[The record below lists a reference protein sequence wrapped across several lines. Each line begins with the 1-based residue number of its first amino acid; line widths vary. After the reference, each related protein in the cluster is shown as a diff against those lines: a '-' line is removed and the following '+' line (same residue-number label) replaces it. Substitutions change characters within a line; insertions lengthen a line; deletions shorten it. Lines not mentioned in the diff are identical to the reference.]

1 MDSRGDRSN
10 PYVQYLFS
18 EIVRIYYYFSSL
30 KSTVMLTT
38 DVVFQH
44 VFSQF
49 MQKPQ
54 TIAYLRVS
62 TAEQDLEKNK
72 FEILHLANEKG
83 LGQVQ
88 WVEETVSGKVSW
100 RKRKIAS
107 VLEQLKAGDT
117 LIVSELSRLGR
128 SMLECMEIL
137 SIAFQKGIH
146 LYAVKGN
153 WRLDNSIQS
162 KIVAMAFS
170 MAAEIERDL
179 ISQRTKE
186 ALATRKLAGITL
198 GRPRG
203 SGTSKLDAY
212 RPEIEA
218 LLKNGATQRFIAQ
231 RYGTT
236 PANLNRWLKQHKLRK
251 HIVLTREMGSTLN
264 FKDRSDAHS

>member
-1 MDSRGDRSN
+1 
-10 PYVQYLFS
+10 
-18 EIVRIYYYFSSL
+18 
-30 KSTVMLTT
+30 
-38 DVVFQH
+38 
-44 VFSQF
+44 
-49 MQKPQ
+49 MQNPQ

-62 TAEQDLEKNK
+62 TTDQDLEKNK
-72 FEILHLANEKG
+72 FEILELANDKG

-88 WVEETVSGKVSW
+88 WVEETISGRVSW
-100 RKRKIAS
+100 CKRQIAS
-107 VLEQLKAGDT
+107 ALERLQTGDN

-137 SIAFQKGIH
+137 SIASQRGIKV
-146 LYAVKGN
+146 YAVKGN

-186 ALATRKLAGITL
+186 ALAARRKAGIKL

-203 SGTSKLDAY
+203 VGKSKLDAY

-218 LLKNGATQRFIAQ
+218 LLANGSKQSFIAK

-236 PANLNRWLKQHKLRK
+236 EPNLSRWLKNHCLKPLS
-251 HIVLTREMGSTLN
+251 G
-264 FKDRSDAHS
+264 